1 MLYVTFFEYFYWWKW
16 QDYNAPIRLDDLIV
30 RSGIELIRTP
40 GLLDLFNSHDRIQ
53 HDTKLDLYSYRH
65 DFPMKSK
72 TELLKHVK
80 MYAPRGGMRVNVL
93 KESWSGAPNAIDEL
107 ERENEVIVLRGK
119 DGQGMRTVF
128 ENNIKDA
135 IDVEQRNY
143 NII

>member
-1 MLYVTFFEYFYWWKW
+1 
-16 QDYNAPIRLDDLIV
+16 
-30 RSGIELIRTP
+30 
-40 GLLDLFNSHDRIQ
+40 
-53 HDTKLDLYSYRH
+53 
-65 DFPMKSK
+65 MKSK

-93 KESWSGAPNAIDEL
+93 KESWSGAPTAIDEL

-143 NII
+143 KTYLTKIVKLFNKTLFRLQRYLAWFACT